1 MPADMII
8 TNGLVYTVDGDRSR
22 HEAIAIKDGRIAA
35 VGGPELVAEH
45 RGARTLTLDVGGRL
59 VLPGFIDAHLHAK
72 SATGELFEVD
82 LASCRST
89 RECLDAVARFV
100 TERPACAVVRGYG
113 WLPTQVPEGEMTAAA
128 LDGVVADRPV
138 SLTDDSV
145 HSQWLN
151 TAALRLAGI
160 GDRGERPDW
169 KGAVI
174 ERLPDD
180 TPSGLLREAWPWVE
194 RALPDYDETARR
206 AGLLHFQQRIAAR
219 YGLTTIH
226 EAGVYPGEPT
236 IEAYRGLLDEGDLRV
251 RCRLSLMLE
260 PDRPL
265 DMQIAAAV
273 EERARH
279 TDMLLRAGAVKL
291 FADGVIESHT
301 GYLAEPYADRPGFR
315 GAPIWEPERLVTASV
330 AAAAAGFQLH
340 YHAIG
345 DAAVALSL
353 EAIAAARRPVGR
365 ARSGARGGARGR
377 ARGDG
382 APPTAP
388 GRDLITHLQLVDPRD
403 YGRMAALGVV
413 AATQPYWFAKDA
425 VYDRSI
431 YRPFLGERRAARQY
445 PMKSLFEHG
454 VTVAAASDYPV
465 SPPPDPLLA
474 IQRGV
479 LRRDPT
485 LPESSSELWPDE
497 AVTVEQMIAAFTING
512 AYANFLEDET
522 GSLEVGKAADLVV
535 LSDDILEL
543 PAERIHEA
551 GVELTLFCGRP
562 TFAAGPF
569 AGLAVD

>member
-1 MPADMII
+1 MPADLIL
-8 TNGLVYTVDGDRSR
+8 TNGVVYTIDGDRSR
-22 HEAIAIKDGRIAA
+22 HEGLAIKGGRIAA
-35 VGGPELVAEH
+35 LGGAELLAEH
-45 RGARTLTLDVGGRL
+45 RGRRTVTLDLGGRL
-59 VLPGFIDAHLHAK
+59 VLPGFIDTHLHAS

-82 LASCRST
+82 LARCRST
-89 RECLDAVARFV
+89 RECLDAVGRFV
-100 TERPACAVVRGYG
+100 AEHPGCDVVRGYG
-113 WLPTQVPEGEMTAAA
+113 WLPTQVPESEMTAAA
-128 LDGVVADRPV
+128 LDGVVSDRPV
-138 SLTDDSV
+138 SLSDDSV

-151 TAALRLAGI
+151 SAALRLVGI
-160 GDRGERPDW
+160 GDRGDGPDW
-169 KGAVI
+169 QGVVV
-174 ERLPDD
+174 ERLPDGA
-180 TPSGLLREAWPWVE
+180 PSGLLREAWPWVE
-194 RALPDYDETARR
+194 RALPDYDEPARR
-206 AGLLHFQQRIAAR
+206 AGLLHFQRRIAAR

-236 IEAYRGLLDEGDLRV
+236 AEAYRRLCDEGGLAV

-265 DMQIAAAV
+265 DEQIEAAV

-279 TDMLLRAGAVKL
+279 TDMLLRAPAVKL

-315 GAPIWEPERLVTASV
+315 GAPIWEPERLVAASR

-353 EAIAAARRPVGR
+353 DAVAAARGTSPEAG
-365 ARSGARGGARGR
+365 
-377 ARGDG
+377 
-382 APPTAP
+382 
-388 GRDLITHLQLVDPRD
+388 GRDLITHLQLVDPADER
-403 YGRMAALGVV
+403 RMAALGVV

-425 VYDRSI
+425 DYDRDI

-445 PMKSLFEHG
+445 PMKSLFACG

-485 LPESSSELWPDE
+485 LPDTSSELWPDE
-497 AVTVEQMIAAFTING
+497 AVTVEQMIAAFTIGG

-535 LSDDILEL
+535 LSHDILEL

-551 GVELTLFCGRP
+551 EVELTLFCGRP

-569 AGLAVD
+569 AGLAPD